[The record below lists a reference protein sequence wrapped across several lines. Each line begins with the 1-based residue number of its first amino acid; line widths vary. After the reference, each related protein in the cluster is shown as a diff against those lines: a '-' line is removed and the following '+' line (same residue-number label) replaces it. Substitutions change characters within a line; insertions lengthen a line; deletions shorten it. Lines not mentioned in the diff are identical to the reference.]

1 MNETYIVTWIDEDS
15 PEIHGIREVLHY
27 SNDLVGY
34 DNDTD
39 VEKILAMYKNF
50 NSFIKEL
57 TPIKTILKIEIIT
70 RKIIYTKEK

>member
-1 MNETYIVTWIDEDS
+1 MKESYIVTWIDEDS
-15 PEIHGIREVLHY
+15 PEIHGIREVLHD

-50 NSFIKEL
+50 NSFTKGL
-57 TPIKTILKIEIIT
+57 APAKTVTKIEKIT
-70 RKIIYTKEK
+70 RKIIYTNK